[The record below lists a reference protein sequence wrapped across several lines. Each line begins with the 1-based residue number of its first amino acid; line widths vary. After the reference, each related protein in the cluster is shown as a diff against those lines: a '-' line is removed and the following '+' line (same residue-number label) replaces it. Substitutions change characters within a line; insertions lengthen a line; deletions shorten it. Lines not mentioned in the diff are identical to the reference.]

1 MKSVVVT
8 IRLPEPLHRILCKVA
23 EENMELPSETARR
36 ILRENLKQNADGV
49 CYGPAGRYQM
59 TCHTKDTTS

>member
-8 IRLPEPLHRILCKVA
+8 IRLPEPIHRMLCEVA

-36 ILRENLKQNADGV
+36 ILRENLNQDKGKVIIAEVIED
-49 CYGPAGRYQM
+49 
-59 TCHTKDTTS
+59 D

>member
-8 IRLPEPLHRILCKVA
+8 IRLPKPLHRILCKVA

-36 ILRENLKQNADGV
+36 ILRENLKQDEDEVIIAPV
-49 CYGPAGRYQM
+49 IWE
-59 TCHTKDTTS
+59 